1 MKAFY
6 QLSYKKPD
14 SSVLGDLPDPLAAE
28 GHLLITVKAVS
39 INPVDYKIKNGDLR
53 FLVPSKFPKIVGTDF
68 AGIVREVG
76 SGVTNFKPG
85 DRVYG
90 AVNLFFGKQGALAE
104 LLSTDE
110 KSTRHIPDG
119 MSFEEAASLPV
130 AALTA
135 LNGLRR
141 CGIKEGDRVFIN
153 GATGGV
159 GHFALQIAKSKG
171 AIITASCSD
180 ANVSLAKQLGA
191 HFTTLY
197 NKPLAEPKEGPFD
210 SILDAYGKM
219 SGTDIN
225 RLLKKGG
232 TYASPLF
239 MPPSQIPAFFT
250 RLITGR
256 RLTSSNMRKLPE
268 DYEEIERLF
277 SEKRLKPLI
286 ENIYT
291 LDKAAEAFEK
301 TENGK
306 PRGKVIVTI

>member
-14 SSVLGDLPDPLAAE
+14 SSVLGNLPDPLAAE
-28 GHLLITVKAVS
+28 GLLLITVKAVS

-76 SGVTNFKPG
+76 SGVKNFKPG

-119 MSFEEAASLPV
+119 MSFEVAASLPV

-141 CGIKEGDRVFIN
+141 CRIKEGDRIFIN

-171 AIITASCSD
+171 AIVTASCSD
-180 ANVSLAKQLGA
+180 SNSTLAKELGA
-191 HFTTLY
+191 ENTVSYVT
-197 NKPLAEPKEGPFD
+197 PLISPAEGRFD
-210 SILDAYGKM
+210 AILDAYGKM
-219 SGTDIN
+219 SYSDIT
-225 RLLKKGG
+225 RLLKRGG

-239 MPPSQIPAFFT
+239 MPPSQIPALFIKVF
-250 RLITGR
+250 TGR
-256 RLTSSNMRKLPE
+256 NLTSSNMRKLPE

-277 SEKRLKPLI
+277 SEKKLKPLI

-301 TENGK
+301 AEKGK